1 MVEVVMYRKLCV
13 PVSGVLATVVV
24 LRTRSWRPAFAYHP
38 GVNGTFAM
46 PGSYFSVKEFTL
58 VPYPISNTSLLLTAD
73 VHFAAAVYLITG
85 SRRRAA
91 VATSTPDVKRRP
103 TYFT

>member
-1 MVEVVMYRKLCV
+1 MIMYRKLYV

-24 LRTRSWRPAFAYHP
+24 LRPRSRRPAWAYHS
-38 GVNGTFAM
+38 GVKGTFAM

-58 VPYPISNTSLLLTAD
+58 VPYPTSNTSLLLTVD
-73 VHFAAAVYLITG
+73 VHFAAPVYLIAG

-91 VATSTPDVKRRP
+91 VATSTPDVTRWP
-103 TYFT
+103 TYFTC